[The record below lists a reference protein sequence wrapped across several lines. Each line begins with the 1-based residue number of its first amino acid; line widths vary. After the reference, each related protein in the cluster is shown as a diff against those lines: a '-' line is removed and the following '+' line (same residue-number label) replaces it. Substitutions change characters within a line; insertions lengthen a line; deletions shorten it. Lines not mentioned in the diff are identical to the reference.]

1 MLSIELC
8 RLCKPLWA
16 RLEAEELGGNFTP
29 SCFLVHTFQVPGRFF
44 SLFLWGSHCH
54 QNHFR
59 QPDKNQDLAQFQ
71 AYRITISWACQSASH
86 KWPQVIPMPRP
97 TTTTQGEWV
106 MRQPRST
113 YPWRNPFLPPRY
125 PEDRGPIDLRAEM
138 SSATQD
144 SVRIQ
149 GHPRWKK
156 TSLQVFSFPRFSQY
170 FLVKETFQKMMFGKS
185 IRSLNRRMALHE
197 TLKRQA

>member
-1 MLSIELC
+1 MLKVTQPFC
-8 RLCKPLWA
+8 W
-16 RLEAEELGGNFTP
+16 EESRAPQADLLRNAQHWIVQTLQASVGQAGSRGAWRQFTP

-125 PEDRGPIDLRAEM
+125 PEDRGPIPSGRN
-138 SSATQD
+138 
-144 SVRIQ
+144 
-149 GHPRWKK
+149 
-156 TSLQVFSFPRFSQY
+156 
-170 FLVKETFQKMMFGKS
+170 VKCNSGFC
-185 IRSLNRRMALHE
+185 
-197 TLKRQA
+197 